1 MNIFES
7 WPQVE
12 GVVRYLLRDR
22 YGKITV
28 DVEETEMTGF
38 TRHGYDGE
46 RDMALKKAFKFLES
60 AGW

>member
-1 MNIFES
+1 MNILES
-7 WPQVE
+7 WPQVD

-28 DVEETEMTGF
+28 DVEETEMKGF

-46 RDMALKKAFKFLES
+46 RDMALKKVFKFLE
-60 AGW
+60 